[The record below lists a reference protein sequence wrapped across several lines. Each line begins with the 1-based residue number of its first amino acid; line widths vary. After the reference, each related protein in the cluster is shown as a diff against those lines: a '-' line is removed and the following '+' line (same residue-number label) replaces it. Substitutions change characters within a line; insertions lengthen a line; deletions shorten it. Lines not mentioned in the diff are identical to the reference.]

1 MEENKFSLKSCL
13 ANLDLM
19 IAGTVL
25 AILIVLTFAGVI
37 WRYFLGKRL
46 PGWKRYRRPAWSGL
60 FFLRQEQLSAW
71 VTMLPLK

>member
-37 WRYFLGKRL
+37 WRYFLGKPFTWLEEVQLAGR
-46 PGWKRYRRPAWSGL
+46 GTDGL
-60 FFLRQEQLSAW
+60 HGLDCFFCGRSSF
-71 VTMLPLK
+71 PHG

>member
-25 AILIVLTFAGVI
+25 EN
-37 WRYFLGKRL
+37 RL
-46 PGWKRYRRPAWSGL
+46 WKKTS
-60 FFLRQEQLSAW
+60 SA
-71 VTMLPLK
+71 